1 MSLAISDLRA
11 MHSSMVNENAK
22 LRGARDS
29 VKKMITGAEDRIKDM
44 NARQQSIADGILLV
58 QRFSEGI
65 QTGVV
70 QRFEDLLTKGIRQI
84 FNKEYTI
91 SIEFSTQGNTLNAD
105 FFVTLPD
112 GKKVNLAKG
121 EGGGMRDLV
130 AVLQRI
136 LYIVLE
142 PSRPAK
148 LLLLDE
154 NLKALDVGRAPAA
167 FSFIKEL
174 CKELEIQVIFVTHQQ
189 FAIESDTDGI
199 KLIVIGEQLS

>member
-1 MSLAISDLRA
+1 MSIATSVLRDI
-11 MHSSMVNENAK
+11 HGQLVHDNARR
-22 LRGARDS
+22 RGARDS
-29 VKKMITGAEDRIKDM
+29 VIGMIKANEDKTKEL
-44 NARQQSIADGILLV
+44 NVRQQRIADGIVLV

-70 QRFEDLLTKGIRQI
+70 QRFEDLLTRGVRQI
-84 FNKEYTI
+84 FNKEYSV
-91 SIEFSTQGNTLNAD
+91 SIEFATQGNTLNAD
-105 FFVTLPD
+105 FFMTLPD

-136 LYIVLE
+136 LYLVLE
-142 PSRPAK
+142 PTRPAK

-167 FSFIKEL
+167 FTFIKEL
-174 CKELEIQVIFVTHQQ
+174 CHELDIQVIFVTHQQ
-189 FAIESDTDGI
+189 AATEIDGDGM
-199 KLIVIGEQLS
+199 KVIGIGG